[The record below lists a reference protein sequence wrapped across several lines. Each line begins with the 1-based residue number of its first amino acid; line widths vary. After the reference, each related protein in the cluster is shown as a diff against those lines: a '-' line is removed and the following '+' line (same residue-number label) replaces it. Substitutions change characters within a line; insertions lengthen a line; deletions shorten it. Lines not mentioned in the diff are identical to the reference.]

1 MGGAHKADCNSLHY
15 LCTCVPMAIGGH
27 GRGRR
32 PGVLCGTVQKPKHP
46 SKFEE
51 TVPCYCV
58 YTAVVVD
65 VAVVDAAVVVVLLH

>member
-1 MGGAHKADCNSLHY
+1 MQCHILYSQHL
-15 LCTCVPMAIGGH
+15 
-27 GRGRR
+27 
-32 PGVLCGTVQKPKHP
+32 